1 MKMNYIMQTN
11 SWSKATAALLLILGL
26 VSQVNGALFFKD
38 DPRKTTNT
46 FKPLLA
52 APTITNTVE
61 AKVLVVNRY
70 DQTFTIEH
78 GGKLHLFKVYPGT
91 ALYNAKGKLTTLDWV
106 TAGQT
111 VLVQVEERPSGR
123 WDLLTAN
130 VLPTRQQS
138 QAAGKKK
145 REVAPAPEPVVF
157 PSEDARP
164 SVTEEAP
171 TTPGETPV
179 TPAPTDEVQPEPA
192 QENPQPD
199 SVPQNDS
206 EPKL

>member
-1 MKMNYIMQTN
+1 MKMNYVMQTN
-11 SWSKATAALLLILGL
+11 LCSKALAALLLVTGL
-26 VSQVNGALFFKD
+26 AIQVHGAGLFFIKD
-38 DPRKTTNT
+38 NTKTNV
-46 FKPLLA
+46 FKPLV
-52 APTITNTVE
+52 APITTNTVE
-61 AKVLVVNRY
+61 AKVVVVNRY

-111 VLVQVEERPSGR
+111 VLLQVEERPSGR

-130 VLPTRQQS
+130 VLPNRQQF

-145 REVAPAPEPVVF
+145 KDVAPAPEPVVF

-164 SVTEEAP
+164 SVTEETPLPVEAPLAP
-171 TTPGETPV
+171 TPTEE
-179 TPAPTDEVQPEPA
+179 PAPENPPTPEPA
-192 QENPQPD
+192 PET
-199 SVPQNDS
+199 PQNES